1 MEFKEP
7 EKKSPYV
14 RFFQEKMKT
23 VRVNPLGPFF
33 KKLFS
38 SPRRNKWMAMAAIV
52 VLGLFIVLSIFNVA
66 GVAGK
71 FFYKTFS
78 SVFGL
83 GYYVLPILLVLVGI
97 SFMRTGKFYLAR
109 LHLITG
115 ILAILSS
122 LGIMDIAVNG
132 AGHSENIFWGGYFGS
147 GTSWLFVK
155 IFGTYASIL
164 ILGAILITS
173 LIVLFDEKPNL
184 LRIWKRLLEILKVNI
199 PLKNWFRKNNYEL
212 PITNYELKEDEIHPD
227 LAESQTAPQGGE
239 LEESGLGEVEG
250 DFQLK
255 TKNYKL
261 KTTYTPPP
269 LELLERDKG
278 KPNVGDVKANMN
290 IIQRT
295 LLNFGISVEMDEVT
309 IGPTITRY
317 ALKPAQ
323 GVKLSRIVGLQN
335 DLALALAAHPIRIE
349 APIPG
354 KSLVGIEI
362 PNKTKSIVGLA
373 TLLSDEKFQNSAKPL
388 TIALGRGLSG
398 KAIFGN
404 LAKKV
409 PVSSTKSMLGH
420 QLGAAGAVEFV
431 ICCLSM
437 ERGIIPPTINYET
450 PDPDC
455 DLDYVPNKA
464 RRTIVNVALSNS
476 LGFGGHNATLVF
488 RKYRG

>member
-1 MEFKEP
+1 MKNKNIEEEELNAEEKLSTGTRKNS
-7 EKKSPYV
+7 KKSKKGKNKV
-14 RFFQEKMKT
+14 ELKDETRHSIWGVFF
-23 VRVNPLGPFF
+23 F
-33 KKLFS
+33 
-38 SPRRNKWMAMAAIV
+38 

-354 KSLVGIEI
+354 KSLVGIE
-362 PNKTKSIVGLA
+362 
-373 TLLSDEKFQNSAKPL
+373 
-388 TIALGRGLSG
+388 
-398 KAIFGN
+398 
-404 LAKKV
+404 
-409 PVSSTKSMLGH
+409 GH
-420 QLGAAGAVEFV
+420 GGGHPEACGAVIKEKDWEQFLQKFKEE
-431 ICCLSM
+431 IKC
-437 ERGIIPPTINYET
+437 
-450 PDPDC
+450 
-455 DLDYVPNKA
+455 
-464 RRTIVNVALSNS
+464 
-476 LGFGGHNATLVF
+476 
-488 RKYRG
+488 